1 MNLPPLPQ
9 PAMRFEVHITPLGE
23 MLDYTEKQM
32 REYGE
37 LCRKQALEEAAK
49 TCIDERRV
57 VFNPRNP
64 DYVSGYNE
72 GCSDCMMA
80 IQGMI

>member
-1 MNLPPLPQ
+1 MSDLPPLPKANIRG
-9 PAMRFEVHITPLGE
+9 PTGTGSYFDG
-23 MLDYTEKQM
+23 YTDDQM
-32 REYGE
+32 REYGA